1 MSKDFNSILMLGYG
15 GPDRPEDIKP
25 FLENVNK
32 GLNIPKDRID
42 EVAHHYE
49 LIGGKSPI
57 NDLTF
62 RQAIGLEHQLR
73 ELGYD
78 LPVFIG
84 CEVRGAPTR

>member
-1 MSKDFNSILMLGYG
+1 MLGYG

-57 NDLTF
+57 NDLTY

-78 LPVFIG
+78 MTCPFLLV
-84 CEVRGAPTR
+84 